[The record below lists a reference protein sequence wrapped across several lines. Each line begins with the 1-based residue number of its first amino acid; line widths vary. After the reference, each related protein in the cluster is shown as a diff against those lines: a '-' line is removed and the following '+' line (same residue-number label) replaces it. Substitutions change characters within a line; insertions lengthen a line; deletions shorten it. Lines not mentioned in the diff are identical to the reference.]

1 MREYTIREGS
11 MYSGTHFI
19 FENEDEFRS
28 KISYSNAKLYKWTVD
43 DFRDYQVGDYIVAE
57 DGYVVQI
64 LAIREMKTKKQRK
77 GKTVFIRFPMGTFAV
92 YEKVDGTVHYPR
104 FYAQF
109 TSGDKASASGRSRS
123 NFTGSKDEAKKRFA
137 NLIFDGIDSRT
148 AYRLAFSYKRIIT
161 NSQIDKKISSMLKD
175 EIVINELR
183 TLSKPFRN
191 KFDDLFAVDHM
202 IQQLQD
208 LLSSCKKGSAAHRE
222 NIRFILRLK
231 GLKV

>member
-11 MYSGTHFI
+11 MYSGVHI
-19 FENEDEFRS
+19 IYENEIEFH
-28 KISYSNAKLYKWTVD
+28 SNNPNSNVKLYKWAVD
-43 DFRDYQVGDYIVAE
+43 DFREYQVGDYVIAE
-57 DGYVVQI
+57 DGYIVQI

-92 YEKVDGTVHYPR
+92 YEKVDGSVHYPR

-137 NLIFDGIDSRT
+137 NLIFNGIDSRT

-161 NSQIDKKISSMLKD
+161 NSQIDKKITNMLKD
-175 EIVINELR
+175 EIVIK
-183 TLSKPFRN
+183 KPTGSYEIE
-191 KFDDLFAVDHM
+191 FDASSLTSGIYFYR
-202 IQQLQD
+202 LQT
-208 LLSSCKKGSAAHRE
+208 SNYVETKKMV
-222 NIRFILRLK
+222 LMK
-231 GLKV
+231 